1 MYVDD
6 SGNPNIE
13 DETQYYVISGVII
26 NTCDLFHIEIE
37 LENFRRKYFGCCTNL
52 KTNSLLIF

>member
-1 MYVDD
+1 MYVDY

-37 LENFRRKYFGCCTNL
+37 LEKFRRKYFVSDFKN
-52 KTNSLLIF
+52 